1 MLHRSGKSGD
11 LSLFLVSGSFSSLS
25 LIVAELFT
33 YDLYSVEVNS
43 ALQKSVYSRVLLFI
57 VMTHTKDTRYA
68 AVTNFFYVSQKKMS
82 LLFSAP
88 PPLLLASG
96 TYNLK
101 VTPYSQSTQPLNVP
115 WPAFPSLFC
124 PSVFH
129 LGYISHQILG
139 ESKHLVSLCQNS
151 SDVCTSGGK
160 NDITRQCGTLNS
172 EQTTTD
178 GSLHRP

>member
-1 MLHRSGKSGD
+1 MTFIQLRSILPSRK
-11 LSLFLVSGSFSSLS
+11 VSTHVCSFSSWWH
-25 LIVAELFT
+25 APRT
-33 YDLYSVEVNS
+33 RDM
-43 ALQKSVYSRVLLFI
+43 QLLPTSFMW
-57 VMTHTKDTRYA
+57 VR
-68 AVTNFFYVSQKKMS
+68 KKCPFC
-82 LLFSAP
+82 LAP

-178 GSLHRP
+178 GSLHCP